1 MERMALG
8 TRSVR
13 KAMLLVGL
21 AVAAVTLMTTGRAI
35 AVEGPVIFGGDNF
48 ARHGQFNT
56 GTNAFEDGWLAMR
69 REIAFVDPKV
79 GRVNDNTVAAI
90 GAHSSAAISADAGAA
105 IGRAVG
111 AIGLTTTY
119 VDGADA
125 INAFFADLRS
135 GVARPRV
142 IWIAGNSS
150 ADNVLDPSE
159 IAALSS
165 DVNAA
170 TMAMF
175 VNGGGG
181 VIAHGDENVY
191 AGWLPLVAPG
201 VTATTGPG
209 IGLTLTPAGA
219 AALPGLTPASISVGP
234 WSNAFAGNLGNLD
247 TLVTSTTL
255 VETDGVTPRK
265 VVIGGGRAWTTLAP
279 ADLAVA
285 TTAPKSIDRGD
296 IIRYRIRVVNKGPN
310 IAAGAILTHTLPNK
324 VAFRGATGGPGR
336 PCTAG
341 PPVTCTLGD
350 LLVGATANVVVLGKV
365 LTSRPSTSK
374 STVSS
379 YVPDASSANNT
390 ASRTIRARTTSLRVR
405 IAVPPYE
412 HAQNLMRLRITVRN
426 TGRRTAK
433 GVVLR
438 SPAPGGFALERRAPG
453 SRSEGQASIWELGNI
468 RPGRSK
474 TVIFGLRITGTALG
488 KLCVPALAEAA
499 NANPRRGRDC
509 LLVYAQHGP
518 GPIANHPHVGL
529 GRIAP
534 R

>member
-1 MERMALG
+1 MERMPLS
-8 TRSVR
+8 TRSAHKTMR
-13 KAMLLVGL
+13 LIGL
-21 AVAAVTLMTTGRAI
+21 AAAAVTLMATGRAM

-48 ARHGQFNT
+48 ARGQFNP
-56 GTNAFEDGWLAMR
+56 GTLALEDGWLAMQ
-69 REIAFVDPKV
+69 REIAFVSPKV
-79 GRVNDNTVAAI
+79 GRTNDNTVAAI
-90 GAHSSAAISADAGAA
+90 GAHSSGAISADAGAA
-105 IGRAVG
+105 IGRAV
-111 AIGLTTTY
+111 ASIGLTTTY

-135 GVARPRV
+135 GVAQPRV
-142 IWIAGNSS
+142 LWIAGNS
-150 ADNVLDPSE
+150 ADNVLDTAE

-181 VIAHGDENVY
+181 IIAHGDENVY

-219 AALPGLTPASISVGP
+219 TALPGVTPASISVGP
-234 WSNAFAGNLGNLD
+234 WRSSFTGNLGNLD

-255 VETDGVTPRK
+255 FEADGVTPRK

-279 ADLAVA
+279 ADLSVA

-296 IIRYRIRVVNKGPN
+296 IITYSIRIANNGPN
-310 IAAGAILTHTLPNK
+310 LAAGTVLTHTLPRK

-341 PPVTCTLGD
+341 PPVTCTLGN
-350 LLVGATANVVVLGKV
+350 LPPGATAHVVVLAKV
-365 LTSRPSTSK
+365 LTTRPSTSE

-379 YVPDASSANNT
+379 HVPDGSAADNT
-390 ASRTIRARTTSLRVR
+390 ASRTIRARTTTLRVKV
-405 IAVPPYE
+405 AVPPYD
-412 HAQNLMRLRITVRN
+412 HAGNLMRMRITVRN

-438 SPAPGGFALERRAPG
+438 THAPGGFALERRAPG
-453 SRSEGQASIWELGNI
+453 SRSEGQTSIWELGNI
-468 RPGRSK
+468 RPGRSR
-474 TVIFGLRITGTALG
+474 TVIFRLRMTGTALG
-488 KLCVPALAEAA
+488 KLCVPAQASAA
-499 NANPRRGRDC
+499 NADQRRGRDC
-509 LLVYAQHGP
+509 LNVYAKHGP
-518 GPIANHPHVGL
+518 GPVAHHTHVGL
-529 GRIAP
+529 GLNAP